1 MSTYLTTTYTPAM
14 QGNGIP
20 CLGITEITEDTFKA
34 ELSNAAKGQ
43 LVIAVGHE
51 NTAKI
56 LSGKLG
62 ITIPMNR
69 VSITLKKND
78 ILLCTIPQF
87 RAPSGAREFTDE
99 EIAESKFRYFF
110 VEC

>member
-1 MSTYLTTTYTPAM
+1 M
-14 QGNGIP
+14 QAKGVVP
-20 CLGITEITEDTFKA
+20 CLGITELSEDAFKA

-43 LVIAVGHE
+43 LVLAVGHA

-56 LSGKLG
+56 LSGKLE
-62 ITIPMNR
+62 IAIPMNR
-69 VSITLKKND
+69 VNITLQKD
-78 ILLCTIPQF
+78 DVLLCAIPQF
-87 RAPSGAREFTDE
+87 RATEGAREFTNE